1 MIKTILTAVFMAFT
15 AIGFSQGYSG
25 VGIKAGLN
33 YSQNGDL
40 KSDVNGAVD
49 DILSGASQKTGYH
62 IGIYKKIDLP
72 MVYLR
77 PEIILTST
85 SSEYNI
91 ENTAAIFERSKID
104 LPIMVGYKL
113 LGPLHVFAGP
123 AFQYVL
129 KDTFNDG
136 LQDFELSDLDKNI
149 TLGMQLGV
157 GFNLNKI
164 GIDIRL
170 ERGLTPNELHLVN
183 TKITDVN
190 DRIDSRPRQLIFSLS
205 YNLN

>member
-1 MIKTILTAVFMAFT
+1 MKKTVITAILMAFT
-15 AIGFSQGYSG
+15 AVGFSQGYSG
-25 VGIKAGLN
+25 VGINVGVN

-62 IGIYKKIDLP
+62 VGLYKKIDLP

-77 PEIILTST
+77 PEIIYTQT
-85 SSEYNI
+85 TSEYNVDSTI
-91 ENTAAIFERSKID
+91 GLFERSKID

-113 LGPLHVFAGP
+113 IGPLHVFAGP
-123 AFQYVL
+123 SFQYVL
-129 KDTFNDG
+129 KDSFNDG
-136 LQDFELSDLDKNI
+136 LKDFELNDIEKNI

-157 GFNLNKI
+157 GINLNKI

-170 ERGLTPNELHLVN
+170 ERGLTPNEVNLVN

>member
-1 MIKTILTAVFMAFT
+1 
-15 AIGFSQGYSG
+15 
-25 VGIKAGLN
+25 
-33 YSQNGDL
+33 
-40 KSDVNGAVD
+40 
-49 DILSGASQKTGYH
+49 
-62 IGIYKKIDLP
+62 

-77 PEIILTST
+77 PEIIFTST

-104 LPIMVGYKL
+104 LPIIVGYKL

-136 LQDFELSDLDKNI
+136 VQDFELSDIEKNI

-170 ERGLTPNELHLVN
+170 ERGLTPNEVNLVN

>member
-1 MIKTILTAVFMAFT
+1 MAFT
-15 AIGFSQGYSG
+15 VFGFSQGYSV
-25 VGIKAGLN
+25 VGIKAGFN

-62 IGIYKKIDLP
+62 IGIYKKMDLP

-77 PEIILTST
+77 PELVYTQT
-85 SSEYNI
+85 LSEYDVNGI
-91 ENTAAIFERSKID
+91 LGVFERSKID
-104 LPIMVGYKL
+104 LPIIVGYKI
-113 LGPLHVFAGP
+113 LGPINIFAGP

-129 KDTFNDG
+129 KDSFNDG
-136 LQDFELSDLDKNI
+136 FEDFELNNIEKNI
-149 TLGMQLGV
+149 TLGMQIGV
-157 GFNLNKI
+157 GINLNKI

-170 ERGLTPNELHLVN
+170 ERGLTTNEVNLVN